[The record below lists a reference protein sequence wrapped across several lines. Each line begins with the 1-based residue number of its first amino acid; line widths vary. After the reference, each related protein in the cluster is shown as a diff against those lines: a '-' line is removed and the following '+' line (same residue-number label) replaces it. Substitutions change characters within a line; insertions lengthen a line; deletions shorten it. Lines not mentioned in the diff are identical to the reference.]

1 MVTWSNYTNF
11 GVTLKLCFYALQI
24 PTKSRVFPSSRNY
37 DVIITLPTQQIFDW
51 VFNQKLLHFGHHFLT
66 CPTFVPHSTFCV
78 TALSIL
84 VHKKYINSWMCV
96 WMSWYWY
103 DMYDNP
109 YDSYN
114 RYIVILSHSSAPS
127 YHNRSLCPYIMD
139 RLHGKFLMGIQHW
152 CHKVCYQ

>member
-1 MVTWSNYTNF
+1 MSF
-11 GVTLKLCFYALQI
+11 S
-24 PTKSRVFPSSRNY
+24 TK
-37 DVIITLPTQQIFDW
+37 
-51 VFNQKLLHFGHHFLT
+51 NQKLLHFGHHFLT

-139 RLHGKFLMGIQHW
+139 RLHGKFLMGIQLWGNMVHYQSSLMRGRYSIMRKLEFRSFL
-152 CHKVCYQ
+152 KVK